1 MKRLTALL
9 CCLLILFAVASAES
23 DDSRSF
29 LLHFTDT
36 LPSALSG
43 ALSGSGYEDAVIAD
57 GYATMRFGR
66 WSHIEMLLS
75 QDGQYILAA
84 GFYSSAENAWHI
96 TCSAKVLRQ
105 NGDMPSLLP
114 AAVKY
119 GQTSDYD
126 ISQYDGCD
134 AFDIT
139 YADGTVYSWFCGSSG
154 FFLSCVSAP
163 GQDSFSLTAT
173 VVTNRNTLERCFNT
187 YPVLLGEA
195 DISTLPTDYALL
207 KAASDASPDGDL
219 SLGVTNNRL
228 YADMVVDGTPFI
240 PLYADASQSAEI
252 TAYLFDDV
260 RVAVLQEQDNMLQIR
275 VGYMTGWVDSA
286 SVDRGSD
293 RAASSGLGCPAMP
306 YLYGTL
312 SEQPIFAPDTTDVL
326 STAKPDTRLCIYA
339 IAADDAFVMVHNP
352 SDGAV
357 GWMLQN
363 AVRQTDN
370 CASMLIVSDDA
381 SARLNLRRTPDR
393 DSDSIGKYYAGTEVA
408 NLFSCRVADGWTY
421 VGIEGICGWVM
432 TKYLDYSSDASNG
445 RMAPPLQKV
454 TAKEATLFRNCMD
467 DIPSLIIASYPKST
481 VVEVLGVSGNYAH
494 VRLQDGQSGF
504 IALKEIGGT
513 PKMAL
518 PNEIKLT
525 KATSRCQY
533 DAATGEYVDDGTF
546 SKGTTLVFNV
556 RETTHWESVDGE
568 LVWTEV
574 QYVYAYNK
582 KNTDEYGYVSA
593 DLEWVP

>member
-9 CCLLILFAVASAES
+9 CCLLMLFAAASAES

-84 GFYSSAENAWHI
+84 GFYSSAESAWHI
-96 TCSAKVLRQ
+96 TCSANALRQ

-154 FFLSCVSAP
+154 FFLSCVS
-163 GQDSFSLTAT
+163 
-173 VVTNRNTLERCFNT
+173 
-187 YPVLLGEA
+187 
-195 DISTLPTDYALL
+195 
-207 KAASDASPDGDL
+207 
-219 SLGVTNNRL
+219 
-228 YADMVVDGTPFI
+228 
-240 PLYADASQSAEI
+240 
-252 TAYLFDDV
+252 
-260 RVAVLQEQDNMLQIR
+260 
-275 VGYMTGWVDSA
+275 
-286 SVDRGSD
+286 
-293 RAASSGLGCPAMP
+293 
-306 YLYGTL
+306 
-312 SEQPIFAPDTTDVL
+312 
-326 STAKPDTRLCIYA
+326 
-339 IAADDAFVMVHNP
+339 
-352 SDGAV
+352 
-357 GWMLQN
+357 
-363 AVRQTDN
+363 
-370 CASMLIVSDDA
+370 
-381 SARLNLRRTPDR
+381 
-393 DSDSIGKYYAGTEVA
+393 
-408 NLFSCRVADGWTY
+408 
-421 VGIEGICGWVM
+421 
-432 TKYLDYSSDASNG
+432 NG
-445 RMAPPLQKV
+445 RMVPPLQKV
-454 TAKEATLFRNCMD
+454 TAKEATLFKACMD
-467 DIPSLIIASYPKST
+467 DISSQIIASYPKST
-481 VVEVLGVSGNYAH
+481 VVEVLGVSGSYAH
-494 VRLQDGQSGF
+494 VRLQDGQSGY

-525 KATSRCQY
+525 KAASRCQY
-533 DAATGEYVDDGTF
+533 DASTGEYVDDGTF

-556 RETTHWESVDGE
+556 RETAHWESVDGE

-582 KNTDEYGYVSA
+582 KNPDEYGYVSA

>member
-9 CCLLILFAVASAES
+9 CCLMRLFAVASAES
-23 DDSRSF
+23 DESRSF
-29 LLHFTDT
+29 LLHFTGA
-36 LPSALSG
+36 LPSALG
-43 ALSGSGYEDAVIAD
+43 GTLFGSGYEDAVITD
-57 GYATMRFGR
+57 GYATMRFGI
-66 WSHIEMLLS
+66 WSHIEMILQ
-75 QDGQYILAA
+75 QDDEYILAA

-96 TCSAKVLRQ
+96 TCSAKALRQ
-105 NGDMPSLLP
+105 NGDVPSLLP
-114 AAVKY
+114 DAVKY

-139 YADGTVYSWFCGSSG
+139 YADGTIYSWFCGSSG
-154 FFLSCVSAP
+154 FFLSRVSAP
-163 GQDSFSLTAT
+163 AQDSFSLTAT
-173 VVTNRNTLERCFNT
+173 VVTNLKTLERCFNT
-187 YPVLLGEA
+187 CPVLLGEA
-195 DISTLPTDYALL
+195 DISTLPTDYATL

-228 YADMVVDGTPFI
+228 YTDTLIDGTPCI

-260 RVAVLQEQDNMLQIR
+260 CVTVLQEQNSMLQIS
-275 VGYMTGWVDSA
+275 VGYMTGWVDSV

-293 RAASSGLGCPAMP
+293 RASSSGLGCPATP

-326 STAKPDTRLCIYA
+326 STARPDTYLHVYA
-339 IAADDAFVMVHNP
+339 IAAYDEYVMVYNP

-357 GWMLQN
+357 GWMFQN

-370 CASMLIVSDDA
+370 CASMLIVSDDT
-381 SARLNLRRTPDR
+381 SARLNLRRTPDK
-393 DSDSIGKYYAGTEVA
+393 DDYSVGKYYAGTEVA

-421 VGIEGICGWVM
+421 VGIEGTCGWVM
-432 TKYLDYSSDASNG
+432 TKYLNYSSDASNG
-445 RMAPPLQKV
+445 NMAPPLKKV
-454 TAKEATLFRNCMD
+454 TVKAATLFKYCIDN
-467 DIPSLIIASYPKST
+467 IPSYIITSYPKST
-481 VVEVLGVSGNYAH
+481 VVEVLGVSGKYAH
-494 VRLQDGQSGF
+494 VRLQDGQSGY

-525 KATSRCQY
+525 KAASRCQY

-556 RETTHWESVDGE
+556 RETAHWEMVDGE
-568 LVWTEV
+568 PVWTEV
-574 QYVYAYNK
+574 QYVFAYNK
-582 KNTDEYGYVSA
+582 KNPDEYGYVSA
-593 DLEWVP
+593 DLEWTP